1 LSTLLSRRIARAAL
15 PEETRDT
22 FLRQLEGIDAKSNQ
36 MVDLIDEFMEAAQR
50 SSGAEPLD
58 LAPVDLVT
66 LVRRTVSC
74 HDATSDRH
82 FMHLEVPDG
91 EMVGYWDAA
100 QLERTVDNLVAN
112 AIKYSPQGGDITI
125 SLRRKDN
132 HAVLT
137 VQDHGIGIPSHDREH
152 VFDRLYRA
160 QNARSIAGTGM
171 GLATVKQIV
180 DQHQGEISLASS
192 EGQGTTV
199 EIRLPLPA
207 GT

>member
-1 LSTLLSRRIARAAL
+1 
-15 PEETRDT
+15 
-22 FLRQLEGIDAKSNQ
+22 
-36 MVDLIDEFMEAAQR
+36 
-50 SSGAEPLD
+50 
-58 LAPVDLVT
+58 
-66 LVRRTVSC
+66 
-74 HDATSDRH
+74 
-82 FMHLEVPDG
+82 
-91 EMVGYWDAA
+91 MVGYWDAA

-180 DQHQGEISLASS
+180 DRHQGEISLASS